1 MNNKG
6 CLEENK
12 KYIMNTYA
20 SFPIALEK
28 GEGVYVWDVEGK
40 KYLDFV
46 AGIAVNALGYNDT
59 EFVENITEQLKKIH
73 HCSNLYQNTP
83 SIELAKTLVENSDF
97 DKVFFCNSGAES
109 MEAALKISRKY
120 GNTKKGEDAFEII
133 TMKESFHGRTLGA
146 ITATGQ
152 EKYQKGFGPLLPG
165 MKYAIYNDFES
176 LENMVTDSTCAIV
189 LEVIQGEGGVH
200 EAKKEYLQKVRKLCD
215 DKDIVLVFDEVQT
228 GIGRTGK
235 LFGYQVYGVKPD
247 VITLAKGLGGGIP
260 IGAMMAVQ
268 HVADVF
274 EPGNHASTF
283 GANPIATTAGITVLN
298 RLLEGGLLENVEKQG
313 AHLRKRLEELKSKY
327 SVIKEIRGVGLIQ
340 GIELSIAGSELVG
353 KCMEKGLLLVGAGEK
368 VVRFVPPLIVDE
380 SEIDEAIN
388 IIDESLSE
396 LK

>member
-1 MNNKG
+1 MNNRES
-6 CLEENK
+6 LEENK

-20 SFPIALEK
+20 SFPIALERGK
-28 GEGVYVWDVEGK
+28 GVYVWDVEGK

-46 AGIAVNALGYNDT
+46 AGIAVNALGYNDS
-59 EFVENITEQLKKIH
+59 EYVENITEQLKKIH
-73 HCSNLYQNTP
+73 HCSNLYQNKP
-83 SIELAKTLVENSDF
+83 SIDLAKLLVENSDF

-152 EKYQKGFGPLLPG
+152 DKYQKGFGPLLPG

-176 LENMVTDSTCAIV
+176 LESMVTDNTCAIV
-189 LEVIQGEGGVH
+189 LEVIQGEGGIN
-200 EAKKEYLQKVRKLCD
+200 EGKQEYLKQVRELCD
-215 DKDIVLVFDEVQT
+215 QRDIVLVFDEVQT

-260 IGAMMAVQ
+260 VGAMMAVAR
-268 HVADVF
+268 VADVF

-283 GANPIATTAGITVLN
+283 GANPIAMTAGITVLN
-298 RLLEGGLLENVEKQG
+298 RLLNGGLLENVEKQG
-313 AHLRKRLEELKSKY
+313 KHLRKRLEELKSKH
-327 SVIKEIRGVGLIQ
+327 SVIKDIRGVGLIQ
-340 GIELSIAGSELVG
+340 GIELSINGSELVG
-353 KCMEKGLLLVGAGEK
+353 KCIDKGLLLVGAGAN
-368 VVRFVPPLIVDE
+368 VVRFVPPLIVSE
-380 SEIDEAIN
+380 SEIDEAIE
-388 IIDESLSE
+388 ILDESLSE